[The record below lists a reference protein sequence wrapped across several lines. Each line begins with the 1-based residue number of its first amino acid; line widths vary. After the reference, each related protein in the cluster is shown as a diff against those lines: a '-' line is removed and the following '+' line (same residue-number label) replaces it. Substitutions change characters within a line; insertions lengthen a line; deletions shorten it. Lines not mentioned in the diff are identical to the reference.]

1 MKRLRRKHESTA
13 YHEAGHAVAA
23 FVLRL
28 KIGRRGV
35 SIVPDREKD
44 LVGLAHVPVQVQ
56 EQPDRAVS
64 GRTRLHLE
72 KQAIM
77 CFAGDAAERK
87 FDGRR
92 RFGGHRDYQH
102 AAELLAPL
110 ATSWEQHDARIEV
123 ARLGARDIV
132 EATWSSI
139 QAVAEELLRKK
150 TLNAADVKAIALRC
164 ERELDS
170 S

>member
-1 MKRLRRKHESTA
+1 MKRRRRKHESTA

-23 FVLRL
+23 FVLAL
-28 KIGRRGV
+28 KIGKRGV
-35 SIVPDREKD
+35 SIVADREKD
-44 LVGLAHVPVQVQ
+44 FVGLAHVPVQVR
-56 EQPDRAVS
+56 ERPDCAVS

-77 CFAGDAAERK
+77 SFAGDAAERK
-87 FDGRR
+87 FDGRH

-102 AAELLAPL
+102 AAELLALL

-150 TLNAADVKAIALRC
+150 TLNVADVKTIVLRC